1 MILAGGRVNE
11 LSVLTASRPKSAVPV
26 WGMYRFID
34 FTLSNLM
41 HSGIDVAGVLS
52 QYRPYSLNGHLG
64 DGSHWDYLGRT
75 RELRILSPFRGA
87 TDSDWYKG
95 TADAVWQNLNFAR
108 RFEPELVLI
117 ASGDH
122 ILRLDYREMIR
133 QHLATRAKLT
143 IALRRVPRKQAPRF
157 GTAVLDEANRVLDY
171 QEKAKRP
178 KSDLASLTVYVFD
191 FPTLAE
197 RLRENAAEG
206 RTRQIYDEVIPRM
219 VREGDA
225 VFGYRFSGYWQYAR
239 TLDDYYAANMDI
251 LGDDAPPIDAWQVRT
266 NLHVGDVGDLPPA
279 LFRSGASAV
288 GSLVGPG
295 VTVEGAVE
303 RSVLSPGVIVEPG
316 AVVRDSIV
324 MNNCRI
330 GRGALLDR
338 AILDKNVT
346 VGAGARVGVGDTAAN
361 EAIPASLACGAT
373 VVGKGVSLPEG
384 IEIGRGCVVHP
395 EMSAGGFPARVAS
408 GTTVAP

>member
-64 DGSHWDYLGRT
+64 DGSHWDFVGRT

-87 TDSDWYKG
+87 ADSDWYKG

-133 QHLATRAKLT
+133 QHLATRAALT
-143 IALRRVPRKQAPRF
+143 IAFRRVPTNQAHRF
-157 GTAVLDEANRVLDY
+157 GTAILDEANRVLDY

-178 KSDLASLTVYVFD
+178 TSDLASLTAYVFD

-197 RLRENAAEG
+197 RLRENAVEG

-225 VFGYRFSGYWQYAR
+225 VYGYRFSGYWQYAR

-251 LGDDAPPIDAWQVRT
+251 LGDEAPPLDAWQVRT
-266 NLHVGDVGDLPPA
+266 NLHAGDVGDLPPA
-279 LFRSGASAV
+279 LFRKEASVA

-295 VTVEGAVE
+295 ATVEGMVE
-303 RSVLSPGVIVEPG
+303 RSVLSPGVIVERG

-330 GRGALLDR
+330 ERGALLDR
-338 AILDKNVT
+338 AILDKSVT
-346 VGAGARVGVGDTAAN
+346 VGAGARVGVGEATANA
-361 EAIPASLACGAT
+361 AIPASLACGAT
-373 VVGKGVSLPEG
+373 VIGKGAALPEG

-395 EMSAGGFPARVAS
+395 EVGSGTLPARVPA